1 MALLLPAC
9 GLQKPS
15 ACRGDLG
22 SCSRLE
28 ARGTTGSVG
37 NTNQRTRSASHPQR
51 SSRWETA
58 RGPRGGLGKMWVGLQ
73 PPSGEGR
80 RGPRGGAPAGALGSG
95 FCVAFIPE
103 PRMPASVGD
112 RSLEVLIQ
120 PCPSPKNLKSQ
131 PSPWGGRVAIC
142 AIPLFLLLG
151 SVLST
156 AQGAKPIPSLL
167 GP

>member
-1 MALLLPAC
+1 ME
-9 GLQKPS
+9 G
-15 ACRGDLG
+15 
-22 SCSRLE
+22 
-28 ARGTTGSVG
+28 
-37 NTNQRTRSASHPQR
+37 PQR
-51 SSRWETA
+51 ELW
-58 RGPRGGLGKMWVGLQ
+58 
-73 PPSGEGR
+73 
-80 RGPRGGAPAGALGSG
+80 ALGSG

>member
-1 MALLLPAC
+1 MGTWDPAPGLRPEAQLAVLETQTRGPAAPLTPRGALDGRRPGDQEGAWGRC
-9 GLQKPS
+9 GWGFSRPQE
-15 ACRGDLG
+15 RGEEVPVEG
-22 SCSRLE
+22 
-28 ARGTTGSVG
+28 
-37 NTNQRTRSASHPQR
+37 PQR
-51 SSRWETA
+51 ELW
-58 RGPRGGLGKMWVGLQ
+58 
-73 PPSGEGR
+73 
-80 RGPRGGAPAGALGSG
+80 ALGSG